1 MSSTRKSRSVNK
13 RFAKVNEEW
22 PDKDG
27 THANKNRPR
36 VSILVALVNYMV
48 SFVILFVQ
56 LSNETSRPRL
66 ASGVSS

>member
-1 MSSTRKSRSVNK
+1 MVSTRKSRSVNK

-27 THANKNRPR
+27 TNANKNRPR

-56 LSNETSRPRL
+56 
-66 ASGVSS
+66 